1 MPFPNRHW
9 NNPPLA
15 PPRRGLAAAEA
26 IVIPFLAL
34 MVSMVVFSFFLL
46 AIRADLGGVYYSIYR
61 AAFGS
66 WFSWQ
71 NTLVRAAPLM
81 LTALCTALPAYLG
94 LVIIGGEGAFVIG
107 GLAAALVGLVLI
119 AQTPWIVLIG
129 MALAGMTV
137 GGLWIAF
144 CGALRHYRG
153 VNETISSLLLN
164 YIAIAVASHLFSG
177 PFRDPRS
184 LNKPS
189 TSPIGEESMLGVIP
203 GSNIHWGLIFGVATC
218 LLCWFLMHKTTFGFA
233 ARITGGNVKAALLS
247 GLPVGR
253 LIVLV
258 CFFAGAGGGLAGMI
272 EVAAVH
278 GSANSSLNANYG
290 YTGILVAFVARH
302 NPIAIIPVAILLG
315 GIRSS
320 SGLLQRAQDL
330 PDATVL
336 VLQGIVFVVIL
347 FSETLYGRFRIFQ
360 QNGVP
365 PHR

>member
-1 MPFPNRHW
+1 MTSLSDHW
-9 NNPPLA
+9 KYT
-15 PPRRGLAAAEA
+15 AET
-26 IVIPFLAL
+26 IVLPFLAL
-34 MVSMVVFSFFLL
+34 VVSMVIFSLFLL

-94 LVIIGGEGAFVIG
+94 LVVIGGEGAFVIG
-107 GLAAALVGLVLI
+107 GLTASLTGLLLI
-119 AQTPWIVLIG
+119 GQAPWIVLVG
-129 MALAGMTV
+129 MAITGMTA

-144 CGALRHYRG
+144 CGALRHFRG

-177 PFRDPRS
+177 PFRDPQS

-189 TSPIGEESMLGVIP
+189 TAPIGEENMLGTIP
-203 GSNIHWGLIFGVATC
+203 ASDIHWGFAFAVLAC
-218 LLCWFLMHKTTFGFA
+218 LLCWFLMHKTTLGFA
-233 ARITGGNVKAALLS
+233 TRITGGNVKAALLS

-253 LIVLV
+253 LILIF
-258 CFFAGAGGGLAGMI
+258 CFLAGAGGGLAGMV
-272 EVAAVH
+272 EVAAVQ

-336 VLQGIVFVVIL
+336 VLQGIIFIIIL
-347 FSETLYGRFRIFQ
+347 FSETLYGRFKIFQ
-360 QNGVP
+360 QKSV
-365 PHR
+365 